1 MCLCGLPHLV
11 AEIDSSFTKMF
22 WSFSAQNISPTIQ
35 NSLSSYFA
43 RQAKQFTDKVF
54 QRISDQVSIIT
65 SDEEADLAVELRNIL
80 TTAIETYRA
89 PPKTSYNGQ
98 GVAKASNSGF
108 SHMTSISGP
117 SNVGS
122 NSNANLSPLG
132 PRKPPT
138 NTSTLF
144 TSKRGLNSFQML
156 LRVVGFQSIF
166 LDNCVAW

>member
-11 AEIDSSFTKMF
+11 AEIYSSFTKMF

-54 QRISDQVSIIT
+54 QRISDQASIIT

-89 PPKTSYNGQ
+89 PTKMRYNGQ
-98 GVAKASNSGF
+98 GAAKASNSGF
-108 SHMTSISGP
+108 SHTSSGP
-117 SNVGS
+117 SNAVS
-122 NSNANLSPLG
+122 SSNANLSPLG

-138 NTSTLF
+138 NSSTLF
-144 TSKRGLNSFQML
+144 TSKRGLNFFQML
-156 LRVVGFQSIF
+156 RRVVGFRSIF
-166 LDNCVAW
+166 LDNCVAS